1 MRASTLAFAFAFAA
15 AFAHTAGAQDVGR
28 PAPSFE
34 VPGAPANV
42 RLADL
47 KGKVV
52 YVDFWASWCAPCKQS
67 FPWMNEMQ
75 AKYGAR
81 GLQIVGVTVDRK
93 REDAE
98 KFLASTPAKFMVA
111 FDTTGKVAEA
121 YRPKGMPTSYLIGP
135 DGVVRAVHVGFKD
148 SDKAALEREI
158 EAALAMAR
166 K

>member
-1 MRASTLAFAFAFAA
+1 MRASTIVIAFSAMLA
-15 AFAHTAGAQDVGR
+15 GNVLAQEVGKS
-28 PAPSFE
+28 APSFD
-34 VPGAPANV
+34 VPGTAANV
-42 RLADL
+42 RLADM

-67 FPWMNEMQ
+67 FPWMNDMQ

-81 GLQIVGVTVDRK
+81 GLQIVGITVDRK

-121 YRPKGMPTSYLIGP
+121 YKPKGMPTSYLIGA
-135 DGVVRAVHVGFKD
+135 DGVLRAMHVGFKD
-148 SDKAALEREI
+148 SDRAELEREI
-158 EAALAMAR
+158 EAALTAA
-166 K
+166 KK

>member
-1 MRASTLAFAFAFAA
+1 MRASTVAVAFAA
-15 AFAHTAGAQDVGR
+15 MLASTAFAQEVGQ
-28 PAPSFE
+28 PAPAFD
-34 VPGAPANV
+34 VPGSSGNV
-42 RLADL
+42 RLADM

-75 AKYGAR
+75 AKYGPR

-98 KFLASTPAKFMVA
+98 KFLAATPAKFAVA
-111 FDTTGKVAEA
+111 YDTTGQVAGA
-121 YRPKGMPTSYLIGP
+121 YKPKGMPTSFLIGA

-148 SDKAALEREI
+148 SDRAELEKQI
-158 EAALAMAR
+158 EAQLVAA
-166 K
+166 KK

>member
-1 MRASTLAFAFAFAA
+1 MLA
-15 AFAHTAGAQDVGR
+15 GNVLAQEVGQ
-28 PAPSFE
+28 PAPSFD
-34 VPGAPANV
+34 VPGASANV
-42 RLADL
+42 RLADM

-75 AKYGAR
+75 AKYGPR

-98 KFLASTPAKFMVA
+98 KFLASTPAKFTVA

-121 YRPKGMPTSYLIGP
+121 YRPKGMPTSYLIGA
-135 DGVVRAVHVGFKD
+135 DGVVRAVHVGFREP
-148 SDKAALEREI
+148 DKAALEREI
-158 EAALAMAR
+158 LAALTAAR
-166 K
+166 R

>member
-1 MRASTLAFAFAFAA
+1 MRTSVLAIAFSAVL
-15 AFAHTAGAQDVGR
+15 AGNVFAQDVGK
-28 PAPSFE
+28 PAPPFD
-34 VPGAPANV
+34 VPGTSANV

-52 YVDFWASWCAPCKQS
+52 YVDFWASWCSPCKQS
-67 FPWMNEMQ
+67 FPWMNDMQ

-98 KFLASTPAKFMVA
+98 KFLASTPAKFMIA

-121 YRPKGMPTSYLIGP
+121 YKPKGMPTSYLIGA
-135 DGVVRAVHVGFKD
+135 DGVVRAMHVGFKD
-148 SDKAALEREI
+148 SDRAALEREI
-158 EAALAMAR
+158 EAALTAAR